1 MSTEQDG
8 LLPAASAEP
17 PPHASTGIKGLDT
30 ILKGG
35 FPREEL
41 HLVQGSAGTGKTTMA
56 LQFLIEGA
64 RLGEPALYLTLSQ
77 SAPHLERIAR
87 SHGWSL
93 DGITV
98 HELGPATLA
107 ERIAAKQSILPTAEV
122 KLEEA
127 FRELMQLV
135 QRLRPRRAVI
145 DSLTILQLIAGST
158 ERYHREVVNLRQ
170 LFFEHGCTVVA
181 LADHPAIVDE
191 GQAPEVIFHPLSGCV
206 INLEQEA
213 RVYGD
218 ARRRLRVIKAR
229 GVANE
234 AGVHDLRIDTGGMLV
249 YPRLGA
255 YTEPEQGE
263 HQCLATQVAGL
274 DALVGGGLFTGT
286 SCLIVGPS
294 GVGKST
300 LASLYAE
307 TAALKGQHASVF
319 LFDEP
324 PQTYVQRA
332 EALGVRLAKPVSA
345 GLVTICQLDPGN
357 VAPGEFAQMARDA
370 IDQRDTKVVIVDSV
384 NGYFTA
390 MGSAELFLSQLHEL
404 ITYATRRGVLLI
416 LCGAQEGFMSIGTQG
431 AFDVSYLSDALLVL
445 AFFEEEGHIRRAISA
460 VKKKHGKHRNTINE
474 LLLADGRIE
483 VSAEPLKGLR
493 NLMVPARSAG

>member
-1 MSTEQDG
+1 VSSEQN
-8 LLPAASAEP
+8 AKVMAVP
-17 PPHASTGIKGLDT
+17 PEAPPCASTGIAGLDA

-41 HLVQGSAGTGKTTMA
+41 HLVQGSAGTGKTTMG
-56 LQFLIEGA
+56 LQFLIEGV

-77 SAPHLERIAR
+77 SAPHLLRIAR

-98 HELGPATLA
+98 HELAPATLA

-127 FRELMQLV
+127 FRELVELV
-135 QRLRPRRAVI
+135 QRVSPRRAVI
-145 DSLTILQLIAGST
+145 DSLTILQLIAGGT

-170 LFFEHGCTVVA
+170 LFFEHGCTVLA
-181 LADHPAIVDE
+181 LADHPALVDE
-191 GQAPEVIFHPLSGCV
+191 GQAPEVMFHPLSGCV
-206 INLEQEA
+206 INLDQES

-234 AGVHDLRIDTGGMLV
+234 AGVHDLRIVSGGMQV
-249 YPRLGA
+249 YQRLGA
-255 YTEPEQGE
+255 YTEPDLAE
-263 HQCLATQVAGL
+263 HRLLPTQAAGL
-274 DALVGGGLFTGT
+274 DALLGGGLYTGT

-300 LASLYAE
+300 LASLYVGA
-307 TAALKGQHASVF
+307 AALAGQHASVF
-319 LFDEP
+319 LFDERP
-324 PQTYVQRA
+324 ETYIQRA
-332 EALGVRLAKPVSA
+332 EALGIRLKEEERA
-345 GLVTICQLDPGN
+345 GLISIQQLDPGN
-357 VAPGEFAQMARDA
+357 VAPGQFAQMIREA
-370 IDQRDTKVVIVDSV
+370 ILERHTKVVVIDSV
-384 NGYFTA
+384 IGYFTA

-431 AFDVSYLSDALLVL
+431 AVDVSYLSDAVVVL
-445 AFFEEEGHIRRAISA
+445 AFFETEAKIRRAISV
-460 VKKKHGKHRNTINE
+460 VKKKHGTHAKTINE
-474 LLLADGRIE
+474 LVLADGQIN
-483 VSAEPLKGLR
+483 VLAGPITDVKNVL
-493 NLMVPARSAG
+493 VPGRSAG